1 MEKEEIINLIKGRI
15 EDEYYKHPLID
26 LSTIAAIKIY
36 NECFKYFNNQNQEL
50 QKDMADKIKVT
61 RFEVI
66 DENGR
71 AYTQKDCNVELS
83 YQDDSR
89 TLKVFIKLNKQDL
102 PIING
107 SYGCTIETSKNK
119 QD

>member
-50 QKDMADKIKVT
+50 QKDMADKIK
-61 RFEVI
+61 E
-66 DENGR
+66 
-71 AYTQKDCNVELS
+71 AYEQGLKDGYACMPSTINP
-83 YQDDSR
+83 
-89 TLKVFIKLNKQDL
+89 LNKQD
-102 PIING
+102 
-107 SYGCTIETSKNK
+107 
-119 QD
+119 